1 MKYINEFK
9 ENETINGIY
18 YCKTKQ
24 EGKTKSGKIYYSV
37 DLQDKTGIINAKIWD
52 ITPHIETFEANDY
65 VRIYGQVSSY
75 QGNLQLSIT
84 HTRKAMECEYNI
96 DDYMPV
102 STKDRDVLYNELV
115 SLINSVK
122 DIYLN
127 RLLKMFFVDD
137 RVLVEKIKYHSA
149 AKSVHHGF
157 IGGLLEHS
165 LSVAKMCDYMA
176 STYSLINRD
185 LLITAALLHD
195 IGKLE
200 EIEAFPVNDYSEEG
214 NFLGHIYMGAEK
226 IGIFITKIP
235 NFPYELGLKLKHCIL
250 AHHGKLEFGS
260 PKKPAIIEAVALNFA
275 DDADAKLQAFTEIL
289 NNAKPEDTWLGYN
302 RVFDSNLRNS

>member
-1 MKYINEFK
+1 MKFIQDIK
-9 ENETINGIY
+9 ENETINSIY
-18 YCKTKQ
+18 YCKTKI
-24 EGKTKSGKIYYSV
+24 EGKTKSGKTYYSL

-52 ITPHIETFEANDY
+52 ITPHIENFEANDY
-65 VRIYGQVSSY
+65 IQVYGQTSSY
-75 QGNLQLSIT
+75 QGNIQLSIT
-84 HTRKAMECEYNI
+84 HLKKARETDYNI

-102 STKDRDVLYNELV
+102 STKNRDNMYNELINLV
-115 SLINSVK
+115 NSVK

-137 RVLVEKIKYHSA
+137 KDLVERIKYHSA

-176 STYSLINRD
+176 SNYSFINRD
-185 LLITAALLHD
+185 LLITAALFHD

-200 EIEAFPVNDYSEEG
+200 ELAPYPINDYTEEG
-214 NFLGHIYMGAEK
+214 NYLGHIYMGAEK
-226 IGIFITKIP
+226 IGIAISKIP
-235 NFPYELGLKLKHCIL
+235 GFPYELSLKLKHCIL
-250 AHHGKLEFGS
+250 SHHGELEYGS

-275 DDADAKLQAFTEIL
+275 DNTDAKLQAFTEIL
-289 NNAKPEDTWLGYN
+289 NNAKPDDTWLGFN
-302 RVFDSNLRNS
+302 KVFNSNLRNS